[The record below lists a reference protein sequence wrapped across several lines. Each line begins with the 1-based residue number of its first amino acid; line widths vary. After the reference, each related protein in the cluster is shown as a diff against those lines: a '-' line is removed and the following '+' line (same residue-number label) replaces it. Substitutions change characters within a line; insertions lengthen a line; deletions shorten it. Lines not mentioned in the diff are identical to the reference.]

1 MIIETVPIGS
11 LLPDP
16 SNERLHGEKNIA
28 AIKGSLAK
36 FGQVEPLILN
46 KRNGVLIG
54 GHGRL
59 EAMKQLGMTEAQIVH
74 VDLDNTQAAALRV
87 ALNRTAEI
95 AEWDLSALQET
106 LRGLQSD
113 AFDLEEIG
121 FDAGDL
127 KDFGLGIDESFLPNI
142 EDVDPP
148 GFQNVTFILSNEQK
162 ETIDRAIGVAKD
174 MGEFIGTGNENSNGN
189 AIARV
194 AEFFLTGQNER

>member
-1 MIIETVPIGS
+1 MQIETVAISS

-16 SNERLHGEKNIA
+16 SNERAHGQKNID

-36 FGQVEPLILN
+36 WGQVEPLILN
-46 KRNGVLIG
+46 QRNGLLIG

-59 EAMKQLGMTEAQIVH
+59 TAMKALGMTEAKVVK

-87 ALNRTAEI
+87 ALNRTAET
-95 AEWDLSALQET
+95 AEWDITALQDT
-106 LRGLQSD
+106 LRGLQAD
-113 AFDLEEIG
+113 DFDLGAIG
-121 FDAGDL
+121 FDEEDL
-127 KDFGLGIDESFLPNI
+127 KTFGFGIDEAGLPNI
-142 EDVDPP
+142 EDVEQP

-162 ETIDRAIGVAKD
+162 ETIDRAMSVAKD

-194 AEFFLTGQNER
+194 AEFFLTGQNE